1 MTKSFYRLST
11 RNASSMPRATI
22 AENIS
27 TVTNEDG
34 SVTISWVKDT
44 YYQSSQ
50 RILQRKSTGITNDF
64 YWEDISGELGWYDD
78 TFTIPAEN
86 VQYGETISYRV
97 CWMDD
102 VARIFVPSTIVTHKK
117 LYPSPTGDTAINF
130 VVSTDKNN
138 VYWENFDVSLVY
150 GIRISNGDTDATITT
165 LLINNYQ
172 LESMPFSFVNAS
184 SFTMKLYDLNSELFN
199 QIPITGFT
207 TPSVEYVDRL
217 GLNTVTTSSSVITA
231 KWRVKNRNFNV
242 IRLYID
248 NIFTR
253 DINNSG
259 NRYNNFMG
267 LQPNTT
273 YEIKLQVLDNDENVM
288 QELIEN
294 LTTLSE

>member
-1 MTKSFYRLST
+1 MY
-11 RNASSMPRATI
+11 
-22 AENIS
+22 NIS
-27 TVTNEDG
+27 TIKF
-34 SVTISWVKDT
+34 SLSPKKDYT
-44 YYQSSQ
+44 MET
-50 RILQRKSTGITNDF
+50 STKT
-64 YWEDISGELGWYDD
+64 
-78 TFTIPAEN
+78 TKN
-86 VQYGETISYRV
+86 VQINPFL
-97 CWMDD
+97 D
-102 VARIFVPSTIVTHKK
+102 VFCLPHTVKIFVPSTIVTHKK